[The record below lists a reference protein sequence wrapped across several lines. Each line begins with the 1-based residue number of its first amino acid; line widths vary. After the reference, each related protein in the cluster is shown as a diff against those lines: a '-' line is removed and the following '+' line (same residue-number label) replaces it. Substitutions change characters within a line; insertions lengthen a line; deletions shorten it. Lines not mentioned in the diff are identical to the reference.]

1 MSKMSFIIRKKWW
14 ILLGL
19 LAIALIII
27 FRPKENST
35 STDFVYESVKKTDI
49 IEQVNANGFVSFKNT
64 YNINPRTN
72 AKVIAVN
79 VKTGDL
85 IKKDQE
91 LIKFD
96 DTDLQNAY
104 KSAQYTFNSAVY
116 ARDRLKNAPIVD
128 DYAVKQ
134 AQQQV
139 NITWVSLENSKRN
152 LENAYIKSP
161 IDGVVSTINLKVGD
175 FASVT
180 QLSPA
185 IVIGENGELTANL
198 TVNELDIAKVKI
210 DQDIDLEIEAIGKV
224 IKGKVTQISP
234 SGVNLAGV
242 VSFAVKASI
251 PDQKD
256 LLPEMTIN
264 GLVTVKNTPN
274 VLSLPSSAIREK
286 SGKSF
291 VYVPEFDESGALIKV
306 IEKEI
311 QIGVNNNSMVEII
324 SGLNE
329 GDKVVLNYDLS
340 VNTINFSL
348 GGSN

>member
-1 MSKMSFIIRKKWW
+1 MSKMSFIKKKKWW
-14 ILLGL
+14 IIAGILI
-19 LAIALIII
+19 LALVIF
-27 FRPKENST
+27 FRPKSDSSST
-35 STDFVYESVKKTDI
+35 EYVYESVKRADI
-49 IEQVNANGFVSFKNT
+49 VEQVNANGAVSFKNT
-64 YNINPRTN
+64 YNINPRVN

-79 VKTGDL
+79 VKAGDL
-85 IKKDQE
+85 VKKDQE

-104 KSAQYTFNSAVY
+104 KSAQYSFNSAVFG
-116 ARDRLKNAPIVD
+116 RDKLKNSPIVD
-128 DYAVKQ
+128 DYSVKQ

-139 NITWVSLENSKRN
+139 NITWVSMENAKRN
-152 LENAYIKSP
+152 LENAIIKSP
-161 IDGVVSTINLKVGD
+161 IDGTISAVNLKVGD
-175 FASVT
+175 YASMT

-185 IVIGENGELTANL
+185 IVVGESGEYIANL
-198 TVNELDIAKVKI
+198 TVNELDIAKVKS
-210 DQDIDLEIEAIGKV
+210 DQDIDLEIEAIGKT
-224 IKGKVTQISP
+224 IKGKITQINP
-234 SGVNLAGV
+234 SGTNLAGV
-242 VSFAVKASI
+242 VSFAVKASV

-264 GLVTVKNTPN
+264 GLITVKNTPS

-291 VYVPEFDESGALIKV
+291 VYIPEFDESGTLLKV
-306 IEKEI
+306 AEKEI
-311 QIGVNNNSMVEII
+311 QIGVNNNSLVEIV

-329 GDKVVLNYDLS
+329 GDQVVLNYDLS